1 MAKVPFSINQAQ
13 CEWRG
18 WFWRNNACY
27 TTEDPAHDDD
37 PYYDI
42 PGAGVDITEEIPW
55 YRDDELKKEIMT
67 DAGAN
72 ITDHWINLT
81 QEPPPSDLLGK
92 ISWYAGVGAQLI
104 ISLFTFPVGLAGFI
118 LEETLQTWGFSAYIM
133 WSAGDYEG
141 LQNHLVTWKQQIEA
155 SRNIRDNL
163 GAISP
168 IIFGAVT
175 DFIQASAVSNAQFYY
190 MAERKILEQAQKDE
204 DLRQKLLYDA
214 TYGQLR
220 LNSTPALAEIW
231 IDGVNTEKLT
241 PETFKGLEERSYDIE
256 LRKYNTRTEDW
267 DIFIFTTEIHA
278 GKIKELQIR
287 IPSGT
292 ASDEEVIK
300 EATTGTLK
308 LESTPTS
315 AQLWINGVDT
325 EKLTPEVIKE
335 MTPGDYII
343 LLKSYSRRTDE
354 WTNYEF
360 TVTINAGKKLELR
373 INIPKKESE
382 GEESDETEDET
393 EEDILP
399 EMIKAEVTGEY
410 ALDGD
415 TFQTVTGERIRV
427 LGMDAPE
434 LGRPWADVAR
444 KYLNDRIADKK
455 VNLKIQSHKPLDTY
469 DRTLAIC
476 TTTRGDITELM
487 LSNGLARL
495 LIFDDD
501 IYDPTRYRM
510 AEEIAKERRI
520 GIWGAF
526 PPTEEIPPEEPT
538 IPLIPGVEI
547 APLIEPIMLDAYVEG
562 AEAVTGDV
570 FSTDEGELV
579 HILGIQA
586 PPEGQTLFEKSRVN
600 LDNYIKNKRVHLYIQ
615 SNRLL
620 DEAGNTYAVAKVG
633 ALNMAIEQLRDGLAI
648 QQTTTSD
655 IYDTREYT
663 EHERLARAREIGI
676 WKELP

>member
-1 MAKVPFSINQAQ
+1 MAKVPFSINQEQ

-18 WFWRNNACY
+18 WWWRKGACY
-27 TTEDPAHDDD
+27 TTEDPAHDDE

-42 PGAGVDITEEIPW
+42 PTAGVDITEEIPW
-55 YRDDELKKEIMT
+55 YRDEDLKKDIMT

-72 ITDHWINLT
+72 ITNHWIQLT
-81 QEPPPSDLLGK
+81 QEPPPDDFLGK
-92 ISWYAGVGAQLI
+92 LSWYAGIGAQLI
-104 ISLFTFPVGLAGFI
+104 ISVFTFPVGLAGFI
-118 LEETLQTWGFSAYIM
+118 LEETLQTWSFSAYIL
-133 WSAGDYEG
+133 WSAKDYEA
-141 LQNHLVTWKQQIEA
+141 LQNHIVNWKQQIEL
-155 SRNIRDNL
+155 SRGIRDNL
-163 GAISP
+163 GVASP

-175 DFIQASAVSNAQFYY
+175 AYIQASAVSAVQFQYA
-190 MAERKILEQAQKDE
+190 AEKKILEQAEQDE
-204 DLRQKLLYDA
+204 ELRQRILYDA

-220 LNSTPALAEIW
+220 ISSTPSLAEIW
-231 IDGVNTEKLT
+231 LEGVNTEKLT

-256 LRKYNTRTEDW
+256 LRKFNARTEEW
-267 DIFIFTTEIHA
+267 DIFILTTEIHA
-278 GKIKELQIR
+278 GKIKELHVR
-287 IPSGT
+287 IPPGT
-292 ASDEEVIK
+292 SSDEEHEK

-315 AQLWINGVDT
+315 AQIWINGVDT

-335 MTPGDYII
+335 ITPGNYTI

-354 WTNYEF
+354 WTTYEF
-360 TVTINAGKKLELR
+360 PVIIFAGKKLELR
-373 INIPKKESE
+373 VNIPKGESE
-382 GEESDETEDET
+382 GEEGDEPEDET

-415 TFQTVTGERIRV
+415 TFQTTTGERIRI

-444 KYLNDRIADKK
+444 KYLNDRIAGKK

-476 TTTRGDITELM
+476 TTSRGDITELM
-487 LSNGLARL
+487 LSNGLARYL
-495 LIFDDD
+495 FFDDD
-501 IYDPTRYRM
+501 IYDPTRYKM
-510 AEEIAKERRI
+510 AEEIAKERRV
-520 GIWGAF
+520 GIWGAL
-526 PPTEEIPPEEPT
+526 PPEEEIPPEEPT
-538 IPLIPGVEI
+538 IPIIPGVEI
-547 APLIEPIMLDAYVEG
+547 APLIEPIMLDAYVMG

-579 HILGIQA
+579 HILGINA
-586 PPEGQTLFEKSRVN
+586 PTPGEPLFEKSRAN
-600 LDNYIKNKRVHLYIQ
+600 LDDYIKEKRVHLYIQ

-633 ALNMAIEQLRDGLAI
+633 AINMAIEQLRDGLAI
-648 QQTTTSD
+648 QQTSMAD
-655 IYDTREYT
+655 IYDTREYI

-676 WKELP
+676 WGTY

>member
-1 MAKVPFSINQAQ
+1 MSKVPFSINQEQ
-13 CEWRG
+13 CEWRN
-18 WFWRNNACY
+18 WYWRNGACY
-27 TTEDPAHDDD
+27 TNEDPAHDDD

-42 PGAGVDITEEIPW
+42 PTSGVDITEEIPW
-55 YRDDELKKEIMT
+55 YRDEELKKEIQT

-72 ITDHWINLT
+72 ITNHWIQLT
-81 QEPPPSDLLGK
+81 QEPPPDDFLGK
-92 ISWYAGVGAQLI
+92 LSWYAGVGAQLI

-133 WSAGDYEG
+133 WSAKDYEG
-141 LQNHLVTWKQQIEA
+141 LQNHLVAWKQQIEA
-155 SRNIRDNL
+155 ARNIRNNL

-175 DFIQASAVSNAQFYY
+175 DFIQASAVSNVVFYHA
-190 MAERKILEQAQKDE
+190 AEKKIFEQAEKDE
-204 DLRQKLLYDA
+204 ELRKRLLYDA

-220 LNSTPALAEIW
+220 LSSTPALAEIW
-231 IDGVNTEKLT
+231 IDGANTEKLT
-241 PETFKGLEERSYDIE
+241 PETFKGLEDRSYDIE
-256 LRKYNTRTEDW
+256 LRKFNTTTEDW
-267 DIFIFTTEIHA
+267 DIFIFTTQIHA
-278 GKIKELQIR
+278 GKVKELHVR
-287 IPSGT
+287 IPKGT
-292 ASDEEVIK
+292 ITDEEYEK

-315 AQLWINGVDT
+315 AQIWINGVDT

-335 MTPGDYII
+335 MTPGNYTI
-343 LLKSYSRRTDE
+343 LLKSYSRRTDA
-354 WTNYEF
+354 WTEYEF
-360 TVTINAGKKLELR
+360 TVNIVAGKKLELR
-373 INIPKKESE
+373 VNIPKGESE
-382 GEESDETEDET
+382 GDEEDEQ
-393 EEDILP
+393 EDEDEKPILP

-415 TFQTVTGERIRV
+415 TFQTVTGERIRL

-434 LGRPWADVAR
+434 LGRPWADVAT
-444 KYLNDRIADKK
+444 KFLSDRIAGKK

-469 DRTLAIC
+469 GRTLAIC
-476 TTTRGDITELM
+476 TTSRGDITELM
-487 LSNGLARL
+487 LSNGLATYL
-495 LIFDDD
+495 YFDDD
-501 IYDPTRYRM
+501 IYDPTRYKM
-510 AEEIAKERRI
+510 AETLAKERRV
-520 GIWGAF
+520 GIWGAL
-526 PPTEEIPPEEPT
+526 PPEEGIPPEEPA
-538 IPLIPGVEI
+538 IPIIPGVEI
-547 APLIEPIMLDAYVEG
+547 EPLIEPIMLDAYVEG

-586 PPEGQTLFEKSRVN
+586 PPEGQTLFEESRKN
-600 LDNYIKNKRVHLYIQ
+600 LDDYIKNKRVHLYIQ

-648 QQTTTSD
+648 QQTAIAD

-676 WKELP
+676 WGVY